1 MNKLPLL
8 LRHLSKQV
16 DEELEAQ
23 RRLLGLLETQEAAI
37 VAGKPPAIVEA
48 GRAVEE
54 EMAGSGQRARRR
66 DVLLEGFANLWEV
79 KPGTLTFSSVIER
92 TGGSADGLASVRDD
106 LREVTAKVT
115 RQARRIRTLASAH
128 QRLTLDIL
136 EALFGSETEGGISD
150 GGVLVNAEA

>member
-16 DEELEAQ
+16 EEELEAQ
-23 RRLLGLLETQEAAI
+23 RTLAALLEDQEAAI
-37 VAGKPPAIVEA
+37 VAGEPTAIVQA

-54 EMAGSGQRARRR
+54 AMATAGQRARRR
-66 DVLLEGFANLWEV
+66 DVLLEGFANLWGV
-79 KPGTLTFSSVIER
+79 QPGTLTFSSVIER
-92 TGGSADGLASVRDD
+92 AGGSTEGLAKVRDD
-106 LREVTAKVT
+106 LRAATAEVM
-115 RQARRIRTLASAH
+115 RRARRIRTLASAH

-136 EALFGSETEGGISD
+136 EMLFGAETEGNISD